1 MTKNALLVNY
11 QYCSGCHSCELA
23 CRNVLGLGLGQ
34 WGIKLTEVKPF
45 ELDDGSFEWIYQPIP
60 TKLCDGCA
68 DRVSQGKKPAC
79 VHNCLAF
86 CLEFGSL
93 SEMHVRA
100 EEIGE
105 RVSLFLV

>member
-1 MTKNALLVNY
+1 MTKNALLVDY

-34 WGIKLTEVKPF
+34 WGIKLAQVEPF

-60 TKLCDGCA
+60 TKLCDGCEE
-68 DRVSQGKKPAC
+68 RVAEGKKPAC

-86 CLEFGSL
+86 CLEFGTL
-93 SEMHVRA
+93 EDMTKRA
-100 EEIGE
+100 EEIGK